1 MHALI
6 DTVGQVKSGTKWTYK
21 GDLNIYPSSTK
32 QKKQLLDLKVVNNL
46 NINCTLAMSEASI
59 IGVIRNVPTK
69 DKEED
74 ILSLLADQGVV
85 KVQRFSS
92 LSTDGSRIPLK
103 TVTLYFNTLQLPR
116 EVIMAHEVFP
126 VKQFIPRPA
135 LCRIC
140 WNFGHPEEKCTAPPT
155 CKQCAE
161 QHCNTTPCNNP
172 TKCPTCL
179 KPGHPA
185 VTMECP
191 KYNNR
196 QQIIKFAYE
205 NRIPITEASK
215 ILNNPEPMRP
225 TQLPKFK
232 TSTNTDPEVEDLRR
246 EIDYLRKQ
254 IEGITIIQPTTTAR
268 IAALEDTVAD
278 IQEKITPLTNLP
290 STIEKIKKDM
300 ESGFTSNN
308 TQLSAITA
316 LLQSIRPPAKPPN
329 KPPTNTTDKSRK

>member
-1 MHALI
+1 
-6 DTVGQVKSGTKWTYK
+6 
-21 GDLNIYPSSTK
+21 
-32 QKKQLLDLKVVNNL
+32 
-46 NINCTLAMSEASI
+46 MSEASI
-59 IGVIRNVPTK
+59 RGVIRNVPIK

-135 LCRIC
+135 FCRIS
-140 WNFGHPEEKCTAPPT
+140 WNFGHPEEKCHSSGT
-155 CKQCAE
+155 
-161 QHCNTTPCNNP
+161 
-172 TKCPTCL
+172 L
-179 KPGHPA
+179 
-185 VTMECP
+185 ECP

-225 TQLPKFK
+225 TQLPKLWI
-232 TSTNTDPEVEDLRR
+232 TRGSRSDPKSNL
-246 EIDYLRKQ
+246 DY
-254 IEGITIIQPTTTAR
+254 
-268 IAALEDTVAD
+268 
-278 IQEKITPLTNLP
+278 
-290 STIEKIKKDM
+290 
-300 ESGFTSNN
+300 
-308 TQLSAITA
+308 
-316 LLQSIRPPAKPPN
+316 
-329 KPPTNTTDKSRK
+329 

>member
-1 MHALI
+1 
-6 DTVGQVKSGTKWTYK
+6 
-21 GDLNIYPSSTK
+21 
-32 QKKQLLDLKVVNNL
+32 
-46 NINCTLAMSEASI
+46 
-59 IGVIRNVPTK
+59 
-69 DKEED
+69 
-74 ILSLLADQGVV
+74 
-85 KVQRFSS
+85 
-92 LSTDGSRIPLK
+92 
-103 TVTLYFNTLQLPR
+103 
-116 EVIMAHEVFP
+116 
-126 VKQFIPRPA
+126 
-135 LCRIC
+135 
-140 WNFGHPEEKCTAPPT
+140 
-155 CKQCAE
+155 
-161 QHCNTTPCNNP
+161 
-172 TKCPTCL
+172 
-179 KPGHPA
+179 
-185 VTMECP
+185 MECP
-191 KYNNR
+191 KYNNS

-300 ESGFTSNN
+300 ESGFTS
-308 TQLSAITA
+308 QLSAITA
-316 LLQSIRPPAKPPN
+316 PLQSIRPPAKPPN